1 MEKLSEIEGMK
12 IPQYSSEEIRERLS
26 KDDLWDLIVNVY
38 PDLIKK

>member
-1 MEKLSEIEGMK
+1 MENLSEIEGMK

-26 KDDLWDLIVNVY
+26 KDDLWDLIINVY